1 MRRVLGLAA
10 ALGTAGAA
18 APLNYLPNP
27 GFETGTSKWTLYVNA
42 SNTTTTGTPE
52 ASMDVD
58 ASAARSGTQG
68 AVITVTGI
76 NGNNWDVQLQPPQT
90 WKAEKGKVYHLTFW
104 GKADA
109 SRKLAVAAARGP
121 AGGYG
126 YLTGWDFGLSTTWKQ
141 YEVWYTSPATGID
154 SLRLNLYVGAEKGT
168 YSFDDFVLDTVP
180 SALPTTIAQPTQ
192 GAWFTGKYRNL
203 FKELG
208 YADETI
214 DAKVDA
220 AFSQLFLTGDSATER
235 LFRLASDDTTMG
247 FIHDVDGHVLTEGQS
262 YGMMVALQ
270 MDRKDLFD
278 KLWKFAK
285 THMQQPS
292 GDLQGYFAWKVSNTP
307 PYTPNDYNPAPDG
320 EEYFVT
326 SLFFAAKRW
335 GNGTGIF
342 NYQEQADS
350 LLGYITKAPTASMLP
365 LIHPTRKQVVF
376 SPAQVSDP
384 YSDPSYHLPGFYRAW
399 DAFAKDRK
407 DGLYAAMA
415 DTSWALLKRAS
426 HAVTGLFPDYCTFE
440 GAAKATDFNANSHK
454 FSSDAHRVGSN
465 MGFSWAWFME
475 DTGAMRLVKQEL
487 GFFAGQGA
495 YKAQYSLDGVA
506 DVEYG
511 ATSLTAANA
520 TAVLASDRAS
530 DWSFVSDLWK
540 TPTAT
545 GTYRYYNGM
554 VQMLNLLHVSG
565 KFKAWGSP
573 GLAVGSG
580 IRSASSGAAGVR
592 LVQSGRT
599 LRVDGTGMA
608 RLLDAR
614 GTLVE
619 ARELVSGSA
628 TLTAPGAGVWIVD
641 LGRAGSR
648 KVVVP

>member
-10 ALGTAGAA
+10 ALGTAAIS
-18 APLNYLPNP
+18 APLNYLTNP
-27 GFETGTSKWTLYVNA
+27 GFESGTTGWTLYVNSA
-42 SNTTTTGTPE
+42 KTTTTGTPE
-52 ASMDVD
+52 ASIEADV
-58 ASAARSGTQG
+58 SGARSGTRG
-68 AVITVTGI
+68 AVVTVTGI

-126 YLTGWDFGLSTTWKQ
+126 YLTGWDFGLSTSWKQ
-141 YEVWYTSPATGID
+141 YEVWYTAPATGVD

-180 SALPTTIAQPTQ
+180 SALPTTMVQPSQ
-192 GAWFTGKYRNL
+192 GAWYTGKYRNL

-208 YADETI
+208 YAD
-214 DAKVDA
+214 DAVDTKVNA

-235 LFRLASDDTTMG
+235 LFRVAPTDTAMG
-247 FIHDVDGHVLTEGQS
+247 FIDATDYVLTEGQS
-262 YGMMVALQ
+262 YGMMVAVQ

-278 KLWKFAK
+278 KMWKFAK
-285 THMQQPS
+285 THMQQKS
-292 GDLQGYFAWKVSNTP
+292 GDLQGYFAWKVSTKS
-307 PYTPNDYNPAPDG
+307 PYTPADYNPAPDG

-350 LLGYITKAPTASMLP
+350 LLTYMTKAKTSSMLP
-365 LIHPTRKQVVF
+365 LIHADRRQILF

-384 YSDPSYHLPGFYRAW
+384 YTDPSYHLPAFYRAW
-399 DAFAKDRK
+399 DAFATDKK
-407 DGLYAAMA
+407 SGFYASMA

-426 HAVTGLFPDYCTFE
+426 HATTGLFPDYCTFE
-440 GAAKATDFNANSHK
+440 GAAKSTDFNAKSHT
-454 FSSDAHRVGSN
+454 FASDAHRTGSN
-465 MGFSWAWFME
+465 IGFSWAWFME
-475 DTGAMRLVKQEL
+475 DTGAMRLVKKEL
-487 GFFAGQGA
+487 GFFASQGA
-495 YKAQYSLDGVA
+495 YKAEYTLEGTATVD
-506 DVEYG
+506 YG
-511 ATSLTAANA
+511 ATSLLAANA
-520 TAVLASDRAS
+520 AAVLASDRPS
-530 DWSFVSDLWK
+530 DWSFVSALWT

-573 GLAVGSG
+573 GLTGGTG
-580 IRSASSGAAGVR
+580 IRTVAPDLAGAR
-592 LVQSGRT
+592 LVQNGRALHIEGSAT
-599 LRVDGTGMA
+599 A

-614 GTLVE
+614 GALVE
-619 ARELVSGSA
+619 SREPVSGSA
-628 TLTAPGAGVWIVD
+628 TLTAPGAGVWILD
-641 LGRAGSR
+641 LGKAGSR